1 MTLSQI
7 EAVDAVIVG
16 GGIAGIAIAEY
27 LARHSSLR
35 LRVLEQAPRLGL
47 GSSGKLEG
55 WFHTGGL
62 YSGQD
67 DGQTFMN
74 CVNSLEDLL
83 NHYAPYFGARCN
95 FRLQETAPAVWEPQI
110 FPCADGWF
118 NPNPVYLIHPQ
129 SHCPELSRSG
139 LQGDRVQME
148 LQRQRVFRR
157 LEAAYG
163 GRHNWSRGEKC
174 LAPTYAQV
182 EQETGLP
189 AVSLLTENLALQ
201 DYCRRFDQS
210 FQQPPSD
217 YAFLRCQDAAMDT
230 YAILRD
236 LTASALSRGVE
247 FETGITLEKM
257 NGDRYGP
264 VRLKSLVYRGAG
276 GERKHLKAQIFIF
289 AAGESLGP
297 ILEELHLRA
306 RLKRNLSAM
315 IVAYPALSEVNFV
328 RMSAKNAFHFN
339 HFVQSVQRRGKKLT
353 YSLLANSGYAG
364 ADSPENADIEPLL
377 DSAERYFGA
386 EALYNRRLW
395 GYDCVKTE
403 LVSDDEQKRRYS
415 YWIESAPN
423 SNYLCVLPG
432 KFSFFPTVALQT
444 FQRLKSLIPVP
455 VLTPAESPRLS
466 STVLAEAE
474 KLVGLPYPQ
483 QLLEEHPPGAVEARL
498 GKMAL

>member
-1 MTLSQI
+1 MNLAQI
-7 EAVDAVIVG
+7 EAVDGVIVG
-16 GGIAGIAIAEY
+16 GGVAGVAIAEY

-35 LRVLEQAPRLGL
+35 LRVLEQAPQLAL

-83 NHYAPYFGARCN
+83 NDYAPYFGARCN
-95 FRLQETAPAVWEPQI
+95 FRLQEAAPEVWQPRV
-110 FPCADGWF
+110 FASADGWF

-163 GRHNWSRGEKC
+163 GRHNWRQGEDC

-182 EQETGLP
+182 EQEGGLP
-189 AVSLLTENLALQ
+189 AASLLTENSVLT

-210 FQQPPSD
+210 FQQPFSD
-217 YAFLRCQDAAMDT
+217 YAFLRCRDAAMDT

-236 LTASALSRGVE
+236 LTASALSQGVE
-247 FETGITLEKM
+247 FETGITLEEI

-264 VRLKSLVYRGAG
+264 VRLKSLVYRDAQGK
-276 GERKHLKAQIFIF
+276 RKHLKAKAFIF
-289 AAGESLGP
+289 AAGENLGP
-297 ILEELHLRA
+297 ILTELNLRA

-315 IVAYPALSEVNFV
+315 IVAYPALSGVNFV
-328 RMSAKNAFHFN
+328 RMSTKNAFHFN
-339 HFVQSVQRRGKKLT
+339 HFVQSVQRRGQLLT

-364 ADSPENADIEPLL
+364 AESRENADIEPLL
-377 DSAERYFGA
+377 DAAERYFGA
-386 EALYNRRLW
+386 DTLYGRRLW
-395 GYDCVKTE
+395 SYDCLKTE

-415 YWIESAPN
+415 YWIESAPS

-432 KFSFFPTVALQT
+432 KFSFFPTVARQT

-455 VLTPAESPRLS
+455 VLAPLESVNLS
-466 STVLAEAE
+466 PTVLAEAE
-474 KLVGLPYPQ
+474 NLVALPYPQ
-483 QLLEEHPPGAVEARL
+483 QLLQNDLDSSAVE
-498 GKMAL
+498 

>member
-1 MTLSQI
+1 MNLSQI

-16 GGIAGIAIAEY
+16 GGIAGVAIAEY

-35 LRVLEQAPRLGL
+35 LRVLEQAPQLGL

-83 NHYAPYFGARCN
+83 NDYAPYFGARCN
-95 FRLQETAPAVWEPQI
+95 FRLQETAPQIWRPQA
-110 FPCADGWF
+110 FPSADGWF

-148 LQRQRVFRR
+148 LQGQRVFRR

-163 GRHNWSRGEKC
+163 GQHNWFQGGKC

-182 EQETGLP
+182 EQETRLP
-189 AVSLLTENLALQ
+189 AASLLTTNLTLQ
-201 DYCRRFDQS
+201 DYCRRFDES

-217 YAFLRCQDAAMDT
+217 YAFLQCQDAAMDT

-236 LTASALSRGVE
+236 LTAGALSRGVR
-247 FETGITLEKM
+247 FETGITLEEI

-276 GERKHLKAQIFIF
+276 GERKHLKAKIFIF
-289 AAGESLGP
+289 ATGENLGP

-328 RMSAKNAFHFN
+328 RMSTKNAFHFN
-339 HFVQSVQRRGKKLT
+339 HFVQSVQRRGKLFT
-353 YSLLANSGYAG
+353 YSLLANSGYTG
-364 ADSPENADIEPLL
+364 ADGRESTDIEPLL
-377 DSAERYFGA
+377 ESAERYFGA
-386 EALYNRRLW
+386 EALYSRQLW
-395 GYDCVKTE
+395 SYDCAKTE

-415 YWIESAPN
+415 YWIESAPS

-432 KFSFFPTVALQT
+432 KFSFFPTVARQT

-455 VLTPAESPRLS
+455 VVPPPESVALS
-466 STVLAEAE
+466 PTVLAEAE
-474 KLVGLPYPQ
+474 NLVALPYPQ
-483 QLLEEHPPGAVEARL
+483 QLLQDY
-498 GKMAL
+498 